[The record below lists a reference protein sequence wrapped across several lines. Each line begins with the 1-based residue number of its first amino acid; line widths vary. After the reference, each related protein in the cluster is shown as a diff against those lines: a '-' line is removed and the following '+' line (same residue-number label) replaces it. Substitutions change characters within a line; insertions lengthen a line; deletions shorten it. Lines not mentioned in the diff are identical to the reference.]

1 MRILC
6 RVLDIEPILTE
17 CPCKSCLAMEWCD
30 NHGDYAPG
38 ALEEMAA
45 ITKDEKERIKSLC
58 D

>member
-1 MRILC
+1 
-6 RVLDIEPILTE
+6 
-17 CPCKSCLAMEWCD
+17 MEWCD